1 MATCA
6 RNAWCAAEVPLTL
19 EPRLDLLPLGVAALV
34 LAWNVTMAGWI
45 ASRRDRDRWFGRL
58 TGLAGLLIA
67 PAAVLA
73 LASATDAGAR
83 TITYVTWLWPVTC
96 VLMVLQTATATARRL
111 VSSSVGVPLTL
122 YNLIV
127 AAIALADYLV
137 MQTGSAPLLLQGVVA
152 ARDAVLGII
161 MGRSALASPLVI
173 LVPLL
178 APAYPARWRSSA
190 LVRAL
195 LVLYAAATMTLLV
208 MEWPRGVAA
217 VRSYT
222 LASNAIVPREAS
234 SLALGIQLLP
244 DLSGLPTTRS
254 VRAGRQLAERIQPD
268 ALLLVVDPDAV
279 RTAGLDSLARVLAPY
294 RGDGVRILV
303 ALAFDRDNA
312 KAAARDPVGASR
324 LRQDALE
331 RVLERLRPDVVLPMH
346 EPLVPSARS
355 ETTTPA
361 LWWQAQFITAA
372 AVVERVRPATRLL
385 WVATRLDATDSA
397 RYVWASDSGS
407 PVQDLGFAPTPS
419 FGGLLSVEARL
430 RAADRWAAARG
441 ATDQP
446 HWILTVGLPRAHGDA
461 AQSLAIRHVL
471 AWSSSRRW
479 VRGVIVGD
487 PTDASTLTGLV
498 SANGRERDVVPM
510 LRQLLPQSGER

>member
-1 MATCA
+1 M
-6 RNAWCAAEVPLTL
+6 PLTL
-19 EPRLDLLPLGVAALV
+19 EPRLDLLPLAVAALV

-45 ASRRDRDRWFGRL
+45 ASRRDGERWFGRL

-67 PAAVLA
+67 PAAILA
-73 LASATDAGAR
+73 LASSTDAGAR

-96 VLMVLQTATATARRL
+96 ALMVLQTATATVRRL

-127 AAIALADYLV
+127 AAIALADFLA
-137 MQTGSAPLLLQGVVA
+137 MQSGTAPLLLQGVVA
-152 ARDAVLGII
+152 ARDAVLGIVV
-161 MGRSALASPLVI
+161 GRSALASPLSL

-190 LVRAL
+190 LIRAL
-195 LVLYAAATMTLLV
+195 LVLYAAAAMTLLV

-222 LASNAIVPREAS
+222 LASSAILPREAS
-234 SLALGIQLLP
+234 TLALGIRLLP
-244 DLSGLPTTRS
+244 NLSGLPTTRA
-254 VRAGRQLAERIQPD
+254 VRTGRRLVERIAPD
-268 ALLLVVDPDAV
+268 ALLLVVRPDAT

-294 RGDGVRILV
+294 RSDGVRILV
-303 ALAFDRDNA
+303 ALAFEREDA
-312 KAAARDPVGASR
+312 KLVARDPAGASR
-324 LRQDALE
+324 QRQDALE
-331 RVLERLRPDVVLPMH
+331 RVLERLRPDVVLPVH
-346 EPLVPSARS
+346 EPLLPSTRVQATIP
-355 ETTTPA
+355 E
-361 LWWQAQFITAA
+361 LWWQSQFTTAA
-372 AVVERVRPATRLL
+372 AVVDRIRPETRLL
-385 WVATRLDATDSA
+385 WVATRFDAADSA

-419 FGGLLSVEARL
+419 FGGLLSVDARL
-430 RAADRWAAARG
+430 RAADRWAAARP
-441 ATDQP
+441 TLDHQ

-461 AQSLAIRHVL
+461 AQSLAVRHVL

-487 PTDASTLTGLV
+487 PTDAATLTGMFA
-498 SANGRERDVVPM
+498 ANGREREVVSM
-510 LRQLLPQSGER
+510 LRQVLPQSAGR